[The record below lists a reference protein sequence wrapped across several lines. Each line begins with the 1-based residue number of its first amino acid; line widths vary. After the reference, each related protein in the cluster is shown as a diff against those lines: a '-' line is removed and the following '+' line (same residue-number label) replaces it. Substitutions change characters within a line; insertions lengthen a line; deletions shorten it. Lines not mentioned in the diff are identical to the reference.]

1 MNLLIQNTKLVKN
14 FLMAKSKIMEYVVWS
29 MEYVRAQ
36 GAIEGGA
43 YIMEYGAYTMEYG
56 AYTMEYGGWIMDYV
70 MSDGAAHTRRQNCCA
85 ESNFLNTLIFLRG
98 IAAR

>member
-1 MNLLIQNTKLVKN
+1 
-14 FLMAKSKIMEYVVWS
+14 MAKSKIMEYVVWS

-43 YIMEYGAYTMEYG
+43 YIMEYG

-85 ESNFLNTLIFLRG
+85 ESNFLNTLLFLRG